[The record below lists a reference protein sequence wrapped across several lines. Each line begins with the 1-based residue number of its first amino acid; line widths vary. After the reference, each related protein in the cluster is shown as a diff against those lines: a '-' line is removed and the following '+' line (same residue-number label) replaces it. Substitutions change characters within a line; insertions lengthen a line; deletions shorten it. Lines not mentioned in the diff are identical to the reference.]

1 MNGHCQLDE
10 ERYVPVLSPFYFCI
24 LLQKSAGICGRM
36 STLQVGLFRWMRMSV
51 RHMWVQSTS
60 TFYFN
65 FSCRRHASRSTKLL
79 PLLKVEDKRL
89 TRQNPCRCD
98 KGSIW
103 DPFQST
109 THQEGRSIQD
119 CKYVIGIVGTGK
131 PSGLR
136 APTNPTQKVC
146 PSKLPQASKTL
157 INYLTNL

>member
-1 MNGHCQLDE
+1 MQDL
-10 ERYVPVLSPFYFCI
+10 RTYVKGTGRPFR
-24 LLQKSAGICGRM
+24 L
-36 STLQVGLFRWMRMSV
+36 MRMPV

-65 FSCRRHASRSTKLL
+65 FSCRCHDSRSTKLL

-89 TRQNPCRCD
+89 TRQNPRLLLFQGCRCD

-103 DPFQST
+103 DLLRSLSVASRST
-109 THQEGRSIQD
+109 THQEGHSIQD

-136 APTNPTQKVC
+136 TPDKSNAKSLSQQV
-146 PSKLPQASKTL
+146 TL
-157 INYLTNL
+157 GK